1 MIELSLPRT
10 SLNSLRSRRGFL
22 QAAFG
27 SGALGTLAA
36 PLSAIAGNSNP
47 AEKRAVIQLW
57 LGGGPS
63 HLDLYDLKPR
73 APLENR
79 GPFQPIATDVPGL
92 DVCEKLPRHAT
103 FMRHLSLIR
112 SLHHDSHDHV
122 AGTHWMQTG
131 AFGPT
136 AANPTPTHP
145 AIGSCIAQARGPNE
159 PAAVPYIHV
168 RPDLAI
174 DLYSR
179 QFNAERLGAAFNPL
193 HVIMPFPGYSNQVR
207 FDLPAL
213 ESLPNLNA
221 ARLGD
226 RLSLKEQF
234 DGLRRES
241 DRPDP
246 LHGFYHQALDLVNS
260 PHVRD
265 AFDLSRE
272 TPETRERYGHTGWGQ
287 AALLCRRLVEAGVT
301 FVTLNTDSSSNMWDN
316 HAKVEYYFQYML
328 PAYDQMLSG
337 LIDDLVTRG
346 LYDRVILLIWG
357 EFGRTPLM
365 NDRGGRDHWGHAG
378 CALMGGAGLHGGT
391 VFGSTT
397 SNGAEP
403 LTNPVRPADILATV
417 CQLMGLDPATPLTTR
432 NGLTVPML
440 PEGEPIHALLT

>member
-10 SLNSLRSRRGFL
+10 ALNSLRSRRGFL
-22 QAAFG
+22 RAAFG

-36 PLSAIAGNSNP
+36 PLSAVAANDAPGD
-47 AEKRAVIQLW
+47 KRAVIQIW

-63 HLDLYDLKPR
+63 HLDLYDLKPK

-79 GPFQPIATDVPGL
+79 GPFKPIATDVPGL
-92 DVCEKLPRHAT
+92 DVCEKLPRHAG

-112 SLHHDSHDHV
+112 SLHHDTHDHV

-136 AANPTPTHP
+136 AANPTPTRP
-145 AIGSCIAQARGPNE
+145 AIGSCIAHARGANE
-159 PAAVPYIHV
+159 PSAVPYIHV

-179 QFNAERLGAAFNPL
+179 QFNAQQLGAAFDPL

-213 ESLPNLNA
+213 ESLPNLTA
-221 ARLGD
+221 ARLGN

-241 DRPDP
+241 DQPEAQ
-246 LHGFYHQALDLVNS
+246 HGFYHQALDLVNS
-260 PHVRD
+260 PHVRE

-272 TPETRERYGHTGWGQ
+272 SAETRERYGHTGWGQ

-301 FVTLNTDSSSNMWDN
+301 FITLNTDSSSNMWDN

-328 PAYDQMLSG
+328 PAYDQMLAG

-365 NDRGGRDHWGHAG
+365 NERGGRDHWGHAA
-378 CALMGGAGLHGGT
+378 CALLGGAGLRTGT

-403 LTNPVRPADILATV
+403 LTNPVRPADILATI
-417 CQLMGLDPATPLTTR
+417 CHALDLNPRTPLSTR
-432 NGLTVPML
+432 NGQQLAML
-440 PEGEPIHALLT
+440 PEGTPIEGLAG